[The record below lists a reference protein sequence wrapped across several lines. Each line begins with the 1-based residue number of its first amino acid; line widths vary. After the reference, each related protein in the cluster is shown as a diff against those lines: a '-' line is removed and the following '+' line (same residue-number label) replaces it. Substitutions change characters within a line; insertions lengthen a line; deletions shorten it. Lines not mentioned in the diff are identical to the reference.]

1 MAVELDRGATGKPA
15 TGPRRSTP
23 DRRRR
28 TQRRGQVSYLF
39 VVPALA
45 IYALVVLYPT
55 ASGSVYAFTDWAGRR
70 GAPDV
75 VGFANFAELLATRQ
89 AVGALTNTLLIAAAT
104 TVVQTLVGLALAL
117 VLHSALVSRHVLRT
131 LFFAPALLPP
141 VIIGFLWQYILTPG
155 GPLNG
160 ALRSFGLDGLA
171 QNWLGD
177 SSLALGSVIAVVI
190 WQHAGLTMVIY
201 LAGLQG
207 VPVELLEAA
216 DLDGASR
223 WQRLRHV
230 TIPLLIPATTIA
242 MSLTLISGL
251 KMFDQVFVMT
261 SGGPG
266 YATETLS
273 LLMYKEAFVSGRYG
287 YSTAIALVLT
297 MIVFAFAMLQLKALR
312 RFEVDA

>member
-1 MAVELDRGATGKPA
+1 
-15 TGPRRSTP
+15 
-23 DRRRR
+23 
-28 TQRRGQVSYLF
+28 
-39 VVPALA
+39 
-45 IYALVVLYPT
+45 
-55 ASGSVYAFTDWAGRR
+55 
-70 GAPDV
+70 
-75 VGFANFAELLATRQ
+75 
-89 AVGALTNTLLIAAAT
+89 
-104 TVVQTLVGLALAL
+104 
-117 VLHSALVSRHVLRT
+117 
-131 LFFAPALLPP
+131 
-141 VIIGFLWQYILTPG
+141 
-155 GPLNG
+155 
-160 ALRSFGLDGLA
+160 
-171 QNWLGD
+171 
-177 SSLALGSVIAVVI
+177 
-190 WQHAGLTMVIY
+190 
-201 LAGLQG
+201 
-207 VPVELLEAA
+207 EAA